1 MEELKA
7 PKGSHKKKRIV
18 GRGAGSG
25 RGRSAGRGHDGQNS
39 RSGGGVRLGFE
50 GGQMPLY
57 RRIARRGFSNYPF
70 KKEYDIVNLK
80 TLNERYKSG
89 ETVDPASLR
98 KKGIVKTKGALVKVL
113 GDGELEKSLTVAVAK
128 VSASARKKIEE
139 AGGSVEEIE
148 GENG

>member
-1 MEELKA
+1 
-7 PKGSHKKKRIV
+7 
-18 GRGAGSG
+18 
-25 RGRSAGRGHDGQNS
+25 
-39 RSGGGVRLGFE
+39 
-50 GGQMPLY
+50 MPLY

-80 TLNERYKSG
+80 TLSERYESG
-89 ETVDPASLR
+89 ETVNAESLR

-113 GDGELEKSLTVAVAK
+113 GGGEIDKALTVAVAK

-139 AGGSVEEIE
+139 AGGTIEGIE